1 MWLKHEL
8 SDEQDRRQNSARR
21 LYQELWRVWDFTLLL
36 SDQVHLVVS
45 EMLAEAERKDV
56 IAPGP
61 ASSRRIGYLL
71 QFPLFSSP
79 GERNIVHGHIWC
91 LPAWWIELQKGNP
104 ELQEPQCFI
113 IGSLQRETLSLLYT
127 TESAPAL
134 CFQGYLLYRHPRKD
148 SLEKKIFSAST
159 WKKCMKLYG
168 DSSPLRWRGSVSMF
182 LMPPAP
188 IFTACHI
195 KSHCVWVLG
204 PPSHP
209 TDHSAL
215 FLLAQLCASPV
226 WQ

>member
-1 MWLKHEL
+1 M
-8 SDEQDRRQNSARR
+8 
-21 LYQELWRVWDFTLLL
+21 LLL
-36 SDQVHLVVS
+36 
-45 EMLAEAERKDV
+45 LAQQAAGGSG
-56 IAPGP
+56 ICFNSPC
-61 ASSRRIGYLL
+61 SRVLGSGTLCMDTFDACLL
-71 QFPLFSSP
+71 GGLK
-79 GERNIVHGHIWC
+79 
-91 LPAWWIELQKGNP
+91 QKSNP

-188 IFTACHI
+188 IFTATTLSPI
-195 KSHCVWVLG
+195 VSWVLG

-215 FLLAQLCASPV
+215 FLLAQLCASPINFL
-226 WQ
+226 